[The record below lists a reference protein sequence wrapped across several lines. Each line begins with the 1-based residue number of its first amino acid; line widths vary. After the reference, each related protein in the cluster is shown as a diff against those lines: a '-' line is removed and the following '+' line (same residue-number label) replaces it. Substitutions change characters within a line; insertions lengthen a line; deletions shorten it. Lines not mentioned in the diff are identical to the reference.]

1 VSITLEP
8 LGKSACAV
16 IGADDATNFGIIRAQ
31 DGSALLNDAG
41 IRRIDEIEEAL
52 AQTQCRRVQ
61 YLFITHENFDHSSA
75 NDYCENKNN
84 RT

>member
-8 LGKSACAV
+8 LGKSAFAV
-16 IGADDATNFGIIRAQ
+16 IGADGATNFGIIRAQ
-31 DGSALLNDAG
+31 DGSALLIDAD